1 MTTPEI
7 ERIEQLLEEA
17 ERLADPQARALAKSL
32 AAALIDLV
40 AAGLAR
46 VIALG
51 GPALERQL
59 ADDELVGNLLV
70 LAGTH
75 PDEPAIRARA
85 ALDAASRVIASLGVS
100 LAGLRADGGGIVVEL
115 MADRGTRPDEDRVR
129 AMVEAIV
136 LSRAPDVEAVRVEI
150 GGVAVRQAGF
160 VPLDRLRVHG

>member
-1 MTTPEI
+1 MSAEI

-17 ERLADPQARALAKSL
+17 ERLADPQARALARSL

-46 VIALG
+46 VVELG

-75 PDEPAIRARA
+75 PDAPAIRARA
-85 ALDAASRVIASLGVS
+85 ALEAANRVIASLGVS
-100 LAGLRADGGGIVVEL
+100 LVSCVADGGGVVVEL
-115 MADRGTRPDEDRVR
+115 AAERGTRPDEARVR
-129 AMVEAIV
+129 AMVDAIV
-136 LSRAPDVEAVRVEI
+136 MSRAPDVEAVRVEI
-150 GGVAVRQAGF
+150 GGITVRSPDF
-160 VPLDRLRVHG
+160 VSLDRLRVHG

>member
-1 MTTPEI
+1 MSAEI

-17 ERLADPQARALAKSL
+17 ERLADPQARALARSL

-46 VIALG
+46 VVELG

-75 PDEPAIRARA
+75 PDAPALRARA
-85 ALDAASRVIASLGVS
+85 ALEAASRVIASLGVS
-100 LAGLRADGGGIVVEL
+100 LVSCMADGGGLVVEL
-115 MADRGTRPDEDRVR
+115 VAAERGTRPDETRVR

-136 LSRAPDVEAVRVEI
+136 MSRAPDIEAVRVEI
-150 GGVAVRQAGF
+150 GGITVRSPDF
-160 VPLDRLRVHG
+160 VSLDRLRVHG